1 MKASYLYVIGISLAL
16 VAAAAT
22 AQQYKWK
29 DSRGR
34 WVYGDVP
41 PAGANVIPLKSS
53 TPSKPAAAAKPAGSE
68 AGSKAG
74 AKGSKPLTAAEQ
86 ELEFRRRIK
95 KAQEE
100 AAKTAKE
107 EQNARESKQN
117 CDMAREQ
124 LRILASGARIER
136 MDPKGE
142 RYFIDDAQRAS
153 ELAQARRSES
163 DWCK

>member
-1 MKASYLYVIGISLAL
+1 MKASYLYVLGISLAL

-41 PAGANVIPLKSS
+41 PAGAKVIPLKSS
-53 TPSKPAAAAKPAGSE
+53 TPSNPAAAAKPAESE

-74 AKGSKPLTAAEQ
+74 AKSSKPLTEAEK

-95 KAQEE
+95 EAQEK

-107 EQNARESKQN
+107 EQSERETKQN
-117 CDMAREQ
+117 CEMAREQ
-124 LRILASGARIER
+124 VRILASGERVQR

-142 RYFIDDAQRAS
+142 RYFINDAQRAS
-153 ELAQARRSES
+153 ELEQARRSES
-163 DWCK
+163 EWCK